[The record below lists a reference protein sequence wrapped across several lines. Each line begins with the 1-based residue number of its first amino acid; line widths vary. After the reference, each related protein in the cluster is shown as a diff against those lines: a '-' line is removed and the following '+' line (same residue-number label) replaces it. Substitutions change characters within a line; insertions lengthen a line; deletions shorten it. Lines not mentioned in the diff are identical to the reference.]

1 MKVITIL
8 RMTYLLVQST
18 TTNSTRVLTCLLL
31 VPVVRYCLGKGE
43 VFLLLINRLLENI
56 KMEHRNHLVIH
67 IYNFFTHT

>member
-56 KMEHRNHLVIH
+56 KNGAQDHLLIH

>member
-8 RMTYLLVQST
+8 IMTYLLVQST

-43 VFLLLINRLLENI
+43 VFFSTDFLKNGAQDHLLIHN
-56 KMEHRNHLVIH
+56 
-67 IYNFFTHT
+67 YNFFTHT

>member
-1 MKVITIL
+1 ML

-43 VFLLLINRLLENI
+43 VFCYYINQQ
-56 KMEHRNHLVIH
+56 
-67 IYNFFTHT
+67 TS